1 MIENKNQPAFP
12 VLELKQLGD
21 KMLLDCAAAGV
32 TKREWMAAHVNVSNE
47 MENSCITFITELMGK
62 QPPSGSMA
70 NHVYW
75 TEAEAKLRVMK
86 ADALLAELSKP
97 QP

>member
-21 KMLLDCAAAGV
+21 KMLLDCAAAGLS
-32 TKREWMAAHVNVSNE
+32 KREYFAGLAMQGLVSNPDIKFSSTA
-47 MENSCITFITELMGK
+47 ENF
-62 QPPSGSMA
+62 
-70 NHVYW
+70 
-75 TEAEAKLRVMK
+75 AKYSVEI
-86 ADALLAELSKP
+86 ADALLAELSKT